1 MHKLKFLIFFI
12 VANLAITITS
22 HAQTSPAKF
31 GYLSYNTIFKEMP
44 EYAVAQKKLNELKSK
59 YDKEAARSES
69 EFERKFAEFLQG
81 QKDFPDNILKKRQN
95 ELQELLEESVRFKE
109 EAQNLLKQAEKDL
122 QADMLYILNEAIR
135 AVGIE
140 KGYSFILNTDGNICP
155 FINTSS
161 GEDASNYVREKL
173 KLPITTTP
181 PPSAQ

>member
-1 MHKLKFLIFFI
+1 MHVPKFLIVFVVI
-12 VANLAITITS
+12 CLTS
-22 HAQTSPAKF
+22 LTCPAQTAPAKF
-31 GYLSYNTIFKEMP
+31 GYLSYNTIFQEMP
-44 EYAVAQKKLNELKSK
+44 EYAVAQKKLSELKAK
-59 YDKEAARSES
+59 YDKEAIRSEN

-95 ELQELLEESVRFKE
+95 ELQELLEDNVRFKE
-109 EAQNLLKQAEKDL
+109 EAQNLLKKAEKDL

-140 KGYSFILNTDGNICP
+140 KGYSFILNTDGNVCP

-161 GEDASNYVREKL
+161 GEDVSNYVREKL

-181 PPSAQ
+181 PPTAQ

>member
-1 MHKLKFLIFFI
+1 MHVPRFLIVFI
-12 VANLAITITS
+12 VICLTS
-22 HAQTSPAKF
+22 LTCPAQTVPAKF
-31 GYLSYNTIFKEMP
+31 GYLSYNTIFQEMP
-44 EYAVAQKKLNELKSK
+44 EYAVAQKKLSELKAK
-59 YDKEAARSES
+59 YDKEATRSEN

-95 ELQELLEESVRFKE
+95 ELQELLEDNVRFKE
-109 EAQNLLKQAEKDL
+109 EAQNLLKKAEKDL

-140 KGYSFILNTDGNICP
+140 KGYSFILNTDGNVCP

-161 GEDASNYVREKL
+161 GEDVSNYVREKL

-181 PPSAQ
+181 PPTAQ